1 MKLRFY
7 NARYLDS
14 NDMTVK
20 KGTVCTNGERFSYVG
35 STENAPENE
44 VYDRDIDLKKRPYYP
59 RLLQRSH
66 PLAHG
71 FPALL
76 CGGSSAGQMAE

>member
-20 KGTVCTNGERFSYVG
+20 KGTVCTNG
-35 STENAPENE
+35 N
-44 VYDRDIDLKKRPYYP
+44 
-59 RLLQRSH
+59 
-66 PLAHG
+66 G
-71 FPALL
+71 FHTWEALRML
-76 CGGSSAGQMAE
+76 PKTKFMTGI

>member
-7 NARYLDS
+7 NARYLDT
-14 NDMTVK
+14 NEMAVK

-44 VYDRDIDLKKRPYYP
+44 VYDRDIDLKTTLLSPASATLTPTRPWF
-59 RLLQRSH
+59 SCA
-66 PLAHG
+66 PLRKIFRWTDG
-71 FPALL
+71 
-76 CGGSSAGQMAE
+76 